1 MKPKGMLIAFV
12 AVALLSLLVA
22 AIIPDIEAQ
31 DDRVQWEPSTLNTA
45 TATATPTGG
54 WYDALP
60 TPAYATA
67 TATLD
72 PTEAMT
78 ATARAKESVTP
89 GPSATPLTPTMGLDD
104 VLMTITAEA
113 NDEQ

>member
-31 DDRVQWEPSTLNTA
+31 DDRVQWEPSMLNTA

-54 WYDALP
+54 WYDDLP

-78 ATARAKESVTP
+78 ATP

>member
-1 MKPKGMLIAFV
+1 MNPKNIV
-12 AVALLSLLVA
+12 AIFLLAIVLSLLVA
-22 AIIPDIEAQ
+22 ALIPDIEAQ
-31 DDRVQWEPSTLNTA
+31 DDRVKWAPEALGTA
-45 TATATPTGG
+45 TASRTPTEG
-54 WYDALP
+54 WYDDLP

-89 GPSATPLTPTMGLDD
+89 GPSATPLTPTIGLDD
-104 VLMTITAEA
+104 VLTTITAEA